1 MPFTD
6 TERRQLL
13 RLASQAVTHG
23 LLGHGE
29 PLPPLVLT
37 DYPPVLQALGASF
50 VTLHHRQQLRGC
62 MGSLLAVRPLAED
75 VVIHAYAAAF
85 KDPRFNP
92 LRQEEWPE
100 LAIHL
105 SVLDAPEI
113 LSCQDEADLLRQ
125 LRPGV
130 DGLILSAGQ
139 QRATFLPAV
148 WETLP
153 DPQAFVR
160 QLKRKAGLP
169 VDYWSAELRLARYT
183 VEAFGQEVR

>member
-6 TERRQLL
+6 KERQQLL
-13 RLASQAVTHG
+13 RLAAQAVTHG

-29 PLPPLVLT
+29 PLPSLVLT
-37 DYPPVLQALGASF
+37 DYPLALQALGASF

-62 MGSLLAVRPLAED
+62 IGSLVAVRPLAED

-85 KDPRFNP
+85 KDPRFSP
-92 LRQEEWPE
+92 LRREEWQE
-100 LAIHL
+100 LAIYV
-105 SVLDAPEI
+105 SVLGVPEA

-160 QLKRKAGLP
+160 QLKQKAGLP
-169 VDYWSAELRLARYT
+169 ADYWSTELRLARYT
-183 VEAFGQEVR
+183 VEAFGQE